1 MIKLIRFI
9 QKYSTQLKYWLLFF
23 SIISMI
29 FAIRSYLNNI
39 AILDA
44 IDWVEQ
50 EKNIKTNE
58 INFTQNFLLKYLWSD
73 YADYF
78 LAHENSILY
87 KNEYIL
93 RLNMN
98 INKEDFT
105 WSIDSW
111 NQNEWKDTNAKQSR
125 KNFLW
130 EKLKNVR

>member
-1 MIKLIRFI
+1 MINLIRFI
-9 QKYSTQLKYWLLFF
+9 QKYSNYLKYWLFVLAGFF
-23 SIISMI
+23 ML

-50 EKNIKTNE
+50 EKISKTDE

-93 RLNMN
+93 RLDMN
-98 INKEDFT
+98 IHKDALS

-111 NQNEWKDTNAKQSR
+111 NQNTWKDMDAQQSR
-125 KNFLW
+125 KDFLW
-130 EKLKNVR
+130 KKIEDIK